1 MTTMNNWDNQTT
13 AVFGQTTF
21 DAVACTPIENQIKMV
36 IWDLDDTFW
45 EGTLSEGPIKVV
57 EKNLEIVINLAKRG
71 IVSSICSKNNF
82 SDTREKLQEIG
93 IWDYFVFSFIEFS
106 PKGAAVADIIDRANL
121 RPDNVLFLDDNHINR
136 AEAAHL
142 LPTLMV
148 GHPAVI
154 LPGLLDL
161 PPAAGKLDE
170 SLSRL
175 AKYKQLEKKK
185 SDQAGSTLSNSEFLR
200 NCRIVVSIDYDVDK
214 NIERIIEL
222 INRSNQLNFTKKRLD
237 VAEDIEKFNILLKR
251 WDIYAGSV
259 SVRDMYGDYGI
270 VGFYMARKT
279 EGIHELIHFVFSCRT
294 INMGIEQFIYE
305 QIGEP
310 DLTVVEPVSNPVKF
324 FKQVDWISTEQDS
337 SVANSSISNERLI
350 FIGSCDLA
358 AVSTY
363 CSTNCREFV
372 NSIKDGVMTRYD
384 DFGFLIGARNKIV
397 ESKVLGKL
405 PSWSAQEA
413 VELDDEL
420 SNADIVVIS
429 LSAAM
434 KGKHIVTN
442 DGVTIRIH
450 PVGLGYHLDMHPE
463 IPVFDFG
470 EIYELDENMLSTL
483 LEAALSRIAHLS
495 GKAKFRVVLGA
506 STINSTEMSK
516 ADVDLLGCYNKVA
529 QKFAEKTN
537 SFSFISLDE
546 LIPISEMIDDRH
558 FTRIGYFKIATE
570 IMRRYSQGLK
580 QEVGDPIYSTVDVT
594 EAVRAGKRVRR
605 TALLGSQTGFAAQIK
620 RRIKLSPMG
629 GAAVSLWNL
638 LRKPDK
644 WRWSE

>member
-1 MTTMNNWDNQTT
+1 MNNWDNQTAT
-13 AVFGQTTF
+13 VLGQTTF
-21 DAVACTPIENQIKMV
+21 DAVACTPIKNQIKMV

-57 EKNLEIVINLAKRG
+57 EKNIEIVITLAKRG
-71 IVSSICSKNNF
+71 IVSSICSKNDF
-82 SDTREKLQEIG
+82 SDTKEKLQEIG
-93 IWDYFVFSFIEFS
+93 VWDYFVFPFIEFS
-106 PKGAAVADIIDRANL
+106 PKGAAVSAIIDQANL

-148 GHPAVI
+148 GHPAAI
-154 LPGLLDL
+154 LPDLLDT
-161 PPAAGKLDE
+161 PHATGKLDE

-175 AKYKQLEKKK
+175 TKYKQLEKKK
-185 SDQAGSTLSNSEFLR
+185 GDQAGSTLSNADFLR
-200 NCRIVVSIDYDVDK
+200 SCRIFTSIDYDVDK
-214 NIERIIEL
+214 DIERIIEL

-237 VAEDIEKFNILLKR
+237 SAEDVEKFNLLLKR

-279 EGIHELIHFVFSCRT
+279 EGVHELIHFVFSCRT
-294 INMGIEQFIYE
+294 INMGIEQFVYE
-305 QIGEP
+305 QLGEP
-310 DLTVVEPVSNPVKF
+310 DLTVVEPVSNPVKYF
-324 FKQVDWISTEQDS
+324 EKVDWISTGQDS
-337 SVANSSISNERLI
+337 IEAKSSISSERLI

-363 CSTNCREFV
+363 CSTNSREFV

-384 DFGFLIGARNKIV
+384 DFGFLTGSRSKIL
-397 ESKVLGKL
+397 ESKILGKF
-405 PSWSAQEA
+405 PSWAAEEA
-413 VELDDEL
+413 VELDEEL
-420 SNADIVVIS
+420 GNADIVVIS

-434 KGKHIVTN
+434 KGKHLATN

-483 LEAALSRIAHLS
+483 LEATLSRIAHLS

-506 STINSTEMSK
+506 STINSAEISK
-516 ADVDLLGCYNKVA
+516 EDTALLGCYNNVA

-546 LIPISEMIDDRH
+546 LIPLSEMIDDRH

-580 QEVGDPIYSTVDVT
+580 QEVGSPAYSNLDVT
-594 EAVRAGKRVRR
+594 EAVRTGKRVRR
-605 TALLGSQTGFAAQIK
+605 TALLGSQTGIAGQIK
-620 RRIKLSPMG
+620 RRIKLSPIG
-629 GAAVSLWNL
+629 GAALTLWKL

-644 WRWSE
+644 WRWNE